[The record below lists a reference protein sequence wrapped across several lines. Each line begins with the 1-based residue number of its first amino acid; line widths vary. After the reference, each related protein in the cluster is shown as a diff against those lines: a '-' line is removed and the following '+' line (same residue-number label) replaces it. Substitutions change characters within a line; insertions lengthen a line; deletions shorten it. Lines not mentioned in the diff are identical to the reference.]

1 MHWTEY
7 VTRNKK
13 KSEGVKGYDK
23 DRKIKEILKKI
34 KYMIQESKRKN
45 MILNETNNADPA
57 KNICM
62 VLFRH
67 YKNIG
72 MHTTATCDRV
82 VLVGFVDTFFLPKIF
97 WLEWSCVFNIWT
109 WTINY

>member
-1 MHWTEY
+1 MLQEI
-7 VTRNKK
+7 KK

-57 KNICM
+57 RNICM

-72 MHTTATCDRV
+72 MHTALPHATVSCS
-82 VLVGFVDTFFLPKIF
+82 LALWTHFFLPKIF
-97 WLEWSCVFNIWT
+97 WLE
-109 WTINY
+109 